1 MKKAGIFFLISALI
15 GLGIGYLV
23 FDVIM
28 GNDSQTEANVSADK
42 SSDDALSTTETATE
56 EQETDDTT
64 ANTVS
69 ADTEIFTEKG
79 CIGCHSIS
87 ALDLSGGATGPD
99 LSEAFN
105 NVEGKHGKPLNEFLK
120 EPTSAV
126 MSGVIGGNPLTDEE
140 INKLTQLLQKAA
152 EAN

>member
-1 MKKAGIFFLISALI
+1 MKKAGIYFLISALI

-28 GNDSQTEANVSADK
+28 GKDNQTEEKVSVDK
-42 SSDDALSTTETATE
+42 STDDATSTTKTATE
-56 EQETDDTT
+56 EQATDKTT
-64 ANTVS
+64 TVS

-152 EAN
+152 ETN

>member
-1 MKKAGIFFLISALI
+1 MKKAGIYFLISALI
-15 GLGIGYLV
+15 GLGIGYLM

-28 GNDSQTEANVSADK
+28 GNDNQTEATA
-42 SSDDALSTTETATE
+42 SSDESSEDANSTTETAT
-56 EQETDDTT
+56 DDQ
-64 ANTVS
+64 AKEKSPAKTVS

-79 CIGCHSIS
+79 CIGCHSVS
-87 ALDLSGGATGPD
+87 ALNLSGGATGPD
-99 LSEAFN
+99 LSQAIN

-140 INKLTQLLQKAA
+140 INKLTELLQKAA
-152 EAN
+152 EAK